1 MTQVITTVMTAFVSS
16 CSILIKII
24 KEKGKSVMLP
34 EDKKNLLALLSSV
47 FSTTPWSAVGL
58 INT

>member
-1 MTQVITTVMTAFVSS
+1 MTQVITIVMTAFGSS